1 MKKLIYLLS
10 VTFLMLQSCSSGEDS
25 SSGSSAI
32 LCKKMVLGNFAID
45 YVYNGNKIEKTM
57 NNDQILRKYYYNG
70 NLISKV
76 EDYIDNQ
83 LRMISTYTYNNN
95 NQLISHLSILYL
107 DPADPF
113 KPIYTRKTDFT
124 HNSNNTIYY
133 EIYSGTPTEQ
143 STLEKNGTITLINGE
158 IGTVENNS
166 GTITNY
172 TYDKKNSPF
181 KNVLGVDK
189 IIPYPFTI
197 CDFDSKKFNLI
208 SKTSNDGSASFSL
221 SYQYNNLDYPISK
234 VIDNVSSSLVQ
245 YYY

>member
-10 VTFLMLQSCSSGEDS
+10 VTFLLLQSCSSGEDS
-25 SSGSSAI
+25 SSGSSVI
-32 LCKKMVLGNFAID
+32 LCKKMGPGNFTID

-57 NNDQILRKYYYNG
+57 INDQILRKYYYTG

-83 LRMISTYTYNNN
+83 VRVISTFTYNN
-95 NQLISHLSILYL
+95 NQLISHLIIFYPY
-107 DPADPF
+107 PADPF
-113 KPIYTRKTDFT
+113 EPIYAQKTDFT
-124 HNSNNTIYY
+124 HNSNNTISY

-143 STLEKNGTITLINGE
+143 STLVNNGTITLINGE

-172 TYDKKNSPF
+172 TYDNKNSPF

-189 IIPYPFTI
+189 IIPYPFTQ
-197 CDFDSKKFNLI
+197 CDFDSKKHNLI
-208 SKTSNDGSASFSL
+208 SKNSSDGSSWSL
-221 SYQYNNLDYPISK
+221 NYQYNNQDYP
-234 VIDNVSSSLVQ
+234 SSSVYDNTSVSPRQ
-245 YYY
+245 YFY

>member
-10 VTFLMLQSCSSGEDS
+10 VTFLLLQSCSSGEDS
-25 SSGSSAI
+25 SSGSSVI
-32 LCKKMVLGNFAID
+32 LCKKMGPGNFTID

-57 NNDQILRKYYYNG
+57 INDQILRKYYYTG

-83 LRMISTYTYNNN
+83 LRVISTFTYNN
-95 NQLISHLSILYL
+95 NQLISHLIIDYP

-113 KPIYTRKTDFT
+113 EPIYAQKTDFT
-124 HNSNNTIYY
+124 HNSNNTISY

-143 STLEKNGTITLINGE
+143 SKLQTN
-158 IGTVENNS
+158 

-172 TYDKKNSPF
+172 TYDNKNSPF

-189 IIPYPFTI
+189 IIPYPFTQ
-197 CDFDSKKFNLI
+197 CDFDSKKHNLI
-208 SKTSNDGSASFSL
+208 SKNSSDGSSWSL
-221 SYQYNNLDYPISK
+221 NYQYNNQDYPISS
-234 VIDNVSSSLVQ
+234 VYDNTSVSPRQ
-245 YYY
+245 YFY